1 MTQPETYY
9 SLLRDLKW
17 SHTEKSIAR
26 KAFDRALKQ
35 ELDSTLQEARAR
47 LARMKQPTQL
57 WDLEHFLTERR
68 KYIDRLYDFRYSVL
82 PVVFGNLIR
91 LRRLTEDD
99 LRALREDKLAAIRR
113 QATR

>member
-1 MTQPETYY
+1 
-9 SLLRDLKW
+9 
-17 SHTEKSIAR
+17 
-26 KAFDRALKQ
+26 
-35 ELDSTLQEARAR
+35 
-47 LARMKQPTQL
+47 MKQPTQL